1 MNRFYK
7 FMCRYNVFFFPLK
20 GGGIMWFS
28 GAHNSSLKKFE
39 ISSFCYTF
47 TGTEQHVLIFTDTR
61 VSNLQNLQ
69 KLYDDILVKTIFYSY
84 SYFLQMRLLTESTSL
99 DSGLQHKKKRI

>member
-1 MNRFYK
+1 MY
-7 FMCRYNVFFFPLK
+7 FFFLCK

-28 GAHNSSLKKFE
+28 GAHNSSLKK
-39 ISSFCYTF
+39 IWN
-47 TGTEQHVLIFTDTR
+47 LIILLYIHWYRITCFDFHCK

-69 KLYDDILVKTIFYSY
+69 KLYDNILVKIIFYSY
-84 SYFLQMRLLTESTSL
+84 SYFLQMRLLTESMSL

>member
-1 MNRFYK
+1 MYL
-7 FMCRYNVFFFPLK
+7 FFLWK

-47 TGTEQHVLIFTDTR
+47 TGTEQHVLIFTDTQ

-69 KLYDDILVKTIFYSY
+69 KLYDNILGKIIFYSY
-84 SYFLQMRLLTESTSL
+84 SYFYFLQMRLLTESMSL

>member
-1 MNRFYK
+1 MY
-7 FMCRYNVFFFPLK
+7 FFFLCK
-20 GGGIMWFS
+20 GGGGIMWFS

-47 TGTEQHVLIFTDTR
+47 TGTEQHVLIFTDTQ

-69 KLYDDILVKTIFYSY
+69 KLYDNILGKIIFYSY
-84 SYFLQMRLLTESTSL
+84 FYFLQMRLLTESMSL